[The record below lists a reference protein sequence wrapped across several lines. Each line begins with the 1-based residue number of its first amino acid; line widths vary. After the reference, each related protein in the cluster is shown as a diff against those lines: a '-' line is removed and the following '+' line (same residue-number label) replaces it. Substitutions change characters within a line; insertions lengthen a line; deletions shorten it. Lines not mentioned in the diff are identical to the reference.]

1 MQVHNNDWRNQW
13 RYNQPTSTVK
23 TTQVWV
29 HYLVWIKYASRINT
43 DISWL
48 FTMRSKSQ
56 TLIDFNDYL
65 VSEHIGGK
73 VQEEKSNR
81 RIQWRYDGQWQRGRR
96 LRVTSVFLQWIQI
109 QIHQLRCGVFS
120 TMPTNTNTNTN
131 TSGAVGRLFSFN
143 DVALR
148 QHSSMWDQT
157 SLLDITTIR
166 TQ

>member
-81 RIQWRYDGQWQRGRR
+81 RIQWRYDGQWQRGQR
-96 LRVTSVFLQWIQI
+96 LRVTSVFLQTIQIQI
-109 QIHQLRCGVFS
+109 QIHQHS
-120 TMPTNTNTNTN
+120 MIPTNTNTNTN
-131 TSGAVGRLFSFN
+131 TSEAVWCLFSFN
-143 DVALR
+143 DAALR